1 MEWKSDWGLRGR
13 MVLTMFLLFALYIV
27 FILVL
32 SQYMGLFGVV
42 VVMGLFS
49 LGQFF
54 FSDRL
59 ALYSMGASTV
69 EESEYPQ
76 LHATVGRLSQQAD
89 LPKPTVAV
97 ADTRVPNAFATGRS
111 PSKSTVCVTQG
122 LLQTLDEEELEG
134 VLAHEL
140 AHVKNRDVMVMTIA
154 SFLSTIAF
162 LIVRWGWLFGGGRNR
177 QGGGGM
183 IVAILVS
190 LVVWIVSFVLI
201 RTLSRYR
208 EYAADRGGAAI
219 TGNPSAL
226 ASALLTISGRMDR
239 VPNAFAT
246 GRSPSKSTVCVT
258 QGLLQTLDE
267 EELEGVLAHE
277 LAHVKN
283 RDVMVMTIASFLST
297 IAFIIVRWG
306 WLFGGGRNRQG
317 GGGMVVAV
325 LVSLVVWIV
334 SFVLIRTLS
343 RYREYSADRGGAA
356 ITGNPSAL
364 ASALLTISGRMDH
377 VPKEDLREQ
386 SEMNAFF
393 VIPIRSDFVGR
404 IFSTHPPTEKR
415 VERLREMAGEM
426 ER

>member
-1 MEWKSDWGLRGR
+1 

-27 FILVL
+27 FIAIL
-32 SQYMGLFGVV
+32 SRYMGLFGIV

-76 LHATVGRLSQQAD
+76 LHAMVGRLSQQAD

-122 LLQTLDEEELEG
+122 LLRTLDEDELEG

-140 AHVKNRDVMVMTIA
+140 AHIKNRDVMVMTIA

-177 QGGGGM
+177 QGGGGV
-183 IVAILVS
+183 IVAI
-190 LVVWIVSFVLI
+190 
-201 RTLSRYR
+201 
-208 EYAADRGGAAI
+208 
-219 TGNPSAL
+219 
-226 ASALLTISGRMDR
+226 
-239 VPNAFAT
+239 
-246 GRSPSKSTVCVT
+246 
-258 QGLLQTLDE
+258 
-267 EELEGVLAHE
+267 
-277 LAHVKN
+277 
-283 RDVMVMTIASFLST
+283 
-297 IAFIIVRWG
+297 
-306 WLFGGGRNRQG
+306 
-317 GGGMVVAV
+317 

-356 ITGNPSAL
+356 ITGKPTAL
-364 ASALLTISGRMDH
+364 ASALLTISGRMDR

-393 VIPIRSDFVGR
+393 VIPIKSDFVGR
-404 IFSTHPPTEKR
+404 VFSTHPPTEKR
-415 VERLREMAGEM
+415 VERLREMAAEM
-426 ER
+426 ERR